1 MKDASFTIVKA
12 LPNAAA
18 NNNTSGI
25 DLRVLPTSGGA
36 PANMWRLAYV
46 EITFPALSDHTNTS
60 VSNLITLQHAAD
72 DNTSNYANTV
82 PLIQAQ
88 VVGVGST
95 GSAATTFRVPF
106 PPDVK
111 RFIRFNQTVP
121 TNGGV
126 GSNANVTYDLVV

>member
-1 MKDASFTIVKA
+1 MKDASITITKA
-12 LPNAAA
+12 LPNTAS
-18 NNNTSGI
+18 NNNTGAI
-25 DLRVLPTSGGA
+25 DLKVLPVAGGA
-36 PANMWRLAYV
+36 PANQWRLGYV

-60 VSNLITLQHAAD
+60 VTNLLTLQHSID
-72 DNTSNYANTV
+72 SNVSNYANCN

-95 GSAATTFRVPF
+95 GSAAATFRVSL

-111 RFIRFNQTVP
+111 RYIRFNQTVP

-126 GSNANVTYDLVV
+126 ASNANVTYDFVV

>member
-1 MKDASFTIVKA
+1 MKDASTTVVKA

-18 NNNTSGI
+18 NNNTGAI
-25 DLRVLPTSGGA
+25 DMKVLPTSGGA
-36 PANMWRLAYV
+36 PANMQRLAHV

-60 VSNLITLQHAAD
+60 VTNLITLQHSAD
-72 DNTSNYANTV
+72 DNASNYANCN

-88 VVGVGST
+88 VVGVAST
-95 GSAATTFRVPF
+95 GSVLTTFRVPL

-121 TNGGV
+121 TNGGI